1 MLKTAWQTS
10 PDTYHLRY
18 FFLHWCKA
26 PCFLDRYGFLC
37 GRERFPVCRS
47 SSSLCC
53 QRLRQMY
60 GFLLLHLSVKEN
72 KYFKKVFFAKMLAF
86 KVAQKLS
93 SYNIGTEYV
102 KSRVRTYLSRTL
114 IFPVVE
120 FVFQVML
127 ENISNTLKASI
138 RKCIR
143 CKWILEHNIQFWT
156 FLCVILYLRF
166 SENS

>member
-1 MLKTAWQTS
+1 
-10 PDTYHLRY
+10 
-18 FFLHWCKA
+18 
-26 PCFLDRYGFLC
+26 
-37 GRERFPVCRS
+37 
-47 SSSLCC
+47 
-53 QRLRQMY
+53 
-60 GFLLLHLSVKEN
+60 
-72 KYFKKVFFAKMLAF
+72 MLAF